1 MCYTED
7 KLEHKTKIL
16 TNNTKIKKD
25 DMADKTKIKSQEF
38 DPEKWKKENGIDYA
52 TYANEK
58 NYVSQ
63 EEISSEQL
71 AKLKTIREKLENLGT
86 LKRKLAVKH

>member
-1 MCYTED
+1 
-7 KLEHKTKIL
+7 
-16 TNNTKIKKD
+16 
-25 DMADKTKIKSQEF
+25 MADKTKIKSQEF

-52 TYANEK
+52 TYTNEK

-71 AKLKTIREKLENLGT
+71 AKLKTLREKLENLGT